1 MANKLWD
8 TYAGTWTLAG
18 PERIEVLATCVD
30 ADVTYC
36 DPSSK
41 VSGIENLS
49 AHMAGFQENFPG
61 ARFRIR
67 NVYEHNSRTIAK
79 CDLVQADD
87 AVAMRGISFAQLGED
102 GKMQEIS
109 GFFES

>member
-1 MANKLWD
+1 MTDKLWN
-8 TYAGTWTLAG
+8 TYAGTWSLSG
-18 PERIEVLATCVD
+18 PERIAILATCVD

-41 VSGIENLS
+41 VSGIDNLS

-61 ARFRIR
+61 ARFRIN

-79 CDLVQADD
+79 WDLVQADD
-87 AVAMRGISFAQLGED
+87 AVAMQGISFAQLGED
-102 GKMQEIS
+102 GKMREIS
-109 GFFES
+109 GFFEG